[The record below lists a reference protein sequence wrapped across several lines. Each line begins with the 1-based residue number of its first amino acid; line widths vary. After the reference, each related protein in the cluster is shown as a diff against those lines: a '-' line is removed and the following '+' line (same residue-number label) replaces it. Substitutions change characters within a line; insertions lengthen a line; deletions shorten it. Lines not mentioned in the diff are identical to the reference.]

1 MYEAYILILAINIAL
16 LSIFVYSDIKSRSIE
31 DRIVYS
37 SVIFLL
43 GLIAYFAFF
52 FNALLVVLF
61 SIFGIALFLFSK
73 KTGNIGEGDVPIFLS
88 TLLIIIISNNLF
100 MLFYFLE
107 IFISASF
114 MLSFLIYKK
123 TFSVRK
129 RTISMAL
136 FSLLIILIFFD
147 KIELSLL
154 ILLISSLYV
163 LFSVY
168 NKIGILYDESV
179 EYLEKSEI
187 IPGDLIINS
196 LLRNS
201 QIRIIKGKGRLT
213 LIDKELLK
221 KLDENEKYPIYH
233 NSIPMTVPI
242 FIAFLITIILLI
254 I

>member
-16 LSIFVYSDIKSRSIE
+16 LSIFVYEDIKSRSIE
-31 DRIVYS
+31 DRFVYS

-43 GLIAYFAFF
+43 GLIAYSVFF
-52 FNALLVVLF
+52 FNTLLVILF

-88 TLLIIIISNNLF
+88 TILIIILANNIF
-100 MLFYFLE
+100 AVFYFLE

-114 MLSFLIYKK
+114 MLPFLIYKK
-123 TFSVRK
+123 TFIARK
-129 RTISMAL
+129 RTILVAL
-136 FSLLIILIFFD
+136 FSLLIILIFFG

-154 ILLISSLYV
+154 VLLISLLYV
-163 LFSVY
+163 VFSIY
-168 NKIGILYDESV
+168 NKIGNLYDESV
-179 EYLEKSEI
+179 EYLGKSEI
-187 IPGDLIINS
+187 ISGDLIINS
-196 LLRNS
+196 LLTNS
-201 QIRIIKGKGRLT
+201 QRNIINGEGRLT
-213 LIDKELLK
+213 LIDKELLE

-254 I
+254 V

>member
-31 DRIVYS
+31 DKIVYS

-43 GLIAYFAFF
+43 GLIAYSALF
-52 FNALLVVLF
+52 FNTLLVILF

-73 KTGNIGEGDVPIFLS
+73 KTGNIGEGDVPILLS
-88 TLLIIIISNNLF
+88 TLLIIILANNIF
-100 MLFYFLE
+100 AVFYFLE
-107 IFISASF
+107 IFVSASF
-114 MLSFLIYKK
+114 MLPFLIYKK

-129 RTISMAL
+129 RTISVAL
-136 FSLLIILIFFD
+136 FSLLIILIFFN

-154 ILLISSLYV
+154 ILLITSLYV
-163 LFSVY
+163 LFSLY

-196 LLRNS
+196 FLTNS
-201 QIRIIKGKGRLT
+201 QRKIIKGEGRLT
-213 LIDKELLK
+213 LIDKELLE

-242 FIAFLITIILLI
+242 FIAFLLTIILLI
-254 I
+254 A